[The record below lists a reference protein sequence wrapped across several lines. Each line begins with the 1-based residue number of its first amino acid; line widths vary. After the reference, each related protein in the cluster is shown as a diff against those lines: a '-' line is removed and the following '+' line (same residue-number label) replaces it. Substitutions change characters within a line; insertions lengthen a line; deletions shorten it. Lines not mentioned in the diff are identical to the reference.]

1 MPEWLQLIGLV
12 ALGLL
17 IGRFIRGK
25 LGAGG

>member
-12 ALGLL
+12 ILGLV
-17 IGRFIRGK
+17 IGRALKGK